1 MPKIYS
7 PKTKQKVRNLRAK
20 GWSLGEISLKIKIPK
35 NTLSGWVRDIHLT
48 PKQRRRIKQKIIVSG
63 AIGRQLAVK
72 ANREKIE
79 KWKQNIINKVR
90 HFEKFPLKKA
100 GIGKLICGLLYLCE
114 GAKYP
119 STRGLI
125 FGNSDPMVICCFLG
139 LLRRFFAIKEDKLR
153 CRVMYRWDQ
162 DNRRLERYW
171 SNVTAIPLKQF
182 FKTKPDA
189 RTKNK
194 PTRKVNY
201 REVCAIQ
208 YSDTTLQFTLQ
219 AIGETIIKKWSRRGS
234 NPLPLPCH
242 GSALPGEL
250 RPLK

>member
-1 MPKIYS
+1 MFLLTIS
-7 PKTKQKVRNLRAK
+7 PLNGGRSTIKKAVN
-20 GWSLGEISLKIKIPK
+20 EISEKVWFLPHIQRSFVWKYDRNNNQIK
-35 NTLSGWVRDIHLT
+35 
-48 PKQRRRIKQKIIVSG
+48 RIKEKEISCR
-63 AIGRQLAVK
+63 ALGRMSAAKLL
-72 ANREKIE
+72 REKME
-79 KWKQNIINKVR
+79 KWKEEIRNKVKY
-90 HFEKFPLKKA
+90 FEEVAIQSPE
-100 GIGKLICGLLYLCE
+100 IGKLICGILYLCE

-162 DNRRLERYW
+162 DSRRLERYW
-171 SNVTAIPLKQF
+171 SNVTDIPLKQF

-201 REVCAIQ
+201 RGVCAIQ

>member
-7 PKTKQKVRNLRAK
+7 NKIKQKVRSLRRQ
-20 GWSLGEISLKIKIPK
+20 GWSLREISLKMGIPK
-35 NTLSGWVRDIHLT
+35 STILGWVRDICLSE
-48 PKQRRRIKQKIIVSG
+48 KQRGRIKQKIIASG
-63 AIGRQLAVK
+63 AIGRPLAVK

-79 KWKQNIINKVR
+79 KWKEGIREKAK
-90 HFEKFPLKKA
+90 HFEKLPLKSPE
-100 GIGKLICGLLYLCE
+100 IGKLICGILYLCE

-162 DNRRLERYW
+162 DSRRLERYW
-171 SNVTAIPLKQF
+171 SNVTDIPLKQF

-201 REVCAIQ
+201 GGVCAIQ

-250 RPLK
+250 RPQK